1 MASAPSRRTG
11 EDHGVRTQAGRT
23 AAANSGERSAGRLL
37 RRFPAGSDRAGIRA
51 PHDRRSDEHDGAP
64 EPLAAGGGPGR
75 EGAAV
80 RRRDRPLLR
89 GAPGQRVPDESLQ
102 HGAGGPARLSPGP
115 RDPRPGDETGDRAG
129 RPAPRRVPGLPVRR
143 ARCRSGH
150 GPRVH
155 RMRRHVP
162 RGHRSARETARRGA
176 GRPVGRRHHQVR
188 GQLGKVPQS
197 RLQQVDGVRAAEPAA
212 LPARHRVHRPAAG
225 HRCPGGPR
233 LAAGPQAAPGVRAG
247 NRGCPGCLRPRK
259 RTRAPRLRHPHAA
272 GAARTARSRSGR
284 ASGSATSTGGR
295 AC

>member
-75 EGAAV
+75 GGAAV

-129 RPAPRRVPGLPVRR
+129 RRVLAEYRVYLSDERGAAAVTVRGFTACAAMFLEAIAAPGN
-143 ARCRSGH
+143 
-150 GPRVH
+150 
-155 RMRRHVP
+155 
-162 RGHRSARETARRGA
+162 RSARCWTAC
-176 GRPVGRRHHQVR
+176 RP
-188 GQLGKVPQS
+188 PTS
-197 RLQQVDGVRAAEPAA
+197 
-212 LPARHRVHRPAAG
+212 
-225 HRCPGGPR
+225 PG
-233 LAAGPQAAPGVRAG
+233 
-247 NRGCPGCLRPRK
+247 
-259 RTRAPRLRHPHAA
+259 
-272 GAARTARSRSGR
+272 S
-284 ASGSATSTGGR
+284 
-295 AC
+295 